1 MSSTQAAVCLGHLG
15 QGTSGQ
21 GQPRDPGGDHEQ
33 TGGSTR
39 GSEEEQ
45 ESAQLWKVM
54 GSDLGHPRAAKEICF
69 DKPVLTEFALPANS
83 QPLTQGS
90 AEIYFN
96 MQTPSLPIQCF
107 RWEWTQK
114 SLSLSSLTSHCPDAR
129 TELQRGRQWPAGP
142 KAHPFGRWEH

>member
-1 MSSTQAAVCLGHLG
+1 MSRQEALLG
-15 QGTSGQ
+15 
-21 GQPRDPGGDHEQ
+21 
-33 TGGSTR
+33 
-39 GSEEEQ
+39 
-45 ESAQLWKVM
+45 AQLWKVM

-69 DKPVLTEFALPANS
+69 HRPVLTEFALTANS

-90 AEIYFN
+90 AEICF
-96 MQTPSLPIQCF
+96 QHADPSAPIQCF

-129 TELQRGRQWPAGP
+129 TELQRGRQWPVGP

>member
-83 QPLTQGS
+83 QPLAQRS
-90 AEIYFN
+90 AEIYFQHADPFPPHP
-96 MQTPSLPIQCF
+96 MLQVGVDPEVLESVISHLTLPRRQDRVTERKTVASRPQGTPI
-107 RWEWTQK
+107 W
-114 SLSLSSLTSHCPDAR
+114 
-129 TELQRGRQWPAGP
+129 
-142 KAHPFGRWEH
+142 